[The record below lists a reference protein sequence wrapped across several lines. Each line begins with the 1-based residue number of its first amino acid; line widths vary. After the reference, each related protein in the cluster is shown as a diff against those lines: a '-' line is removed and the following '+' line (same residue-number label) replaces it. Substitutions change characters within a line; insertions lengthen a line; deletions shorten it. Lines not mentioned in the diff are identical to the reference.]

1 MQSVSRMSIEK
12 CIAFPRIDETRDK
25 YDVIDLFKMLS
36 NKHFLRYWLKSILRN
51 ETNIIETDFNG
62 KDDINLF
69 ENLTTIFLV
78 YGFAS
83 FENGSKGFTR
93 ERERAAAKTYI
104 SPCCNSMVRKLRS
117 KSKSSVSLIFVY
129 FVSLFLYCAW
139 KKCTWFHARCTSI
152 SSWKHDQCELAKTAV
167 L

>member
-93 ERERAAAKTYI
+93 ERERGRKATAFT
-104 SPCCNSMVRKLRS
+104 SNNNSSS
-117 KSKSSVSLIFVY
+117 KNLHFSMLQFY
-129 FVSLFLYCAW
+129 GA
-139 KKCTWFHARCTSI
+139 
-152 SSWKHDQCELAKTAV
+152 
-167 L
+167 